1 MNNRTNQR
9 NDASADP
16 LAAVAHSQSGGMFA
30 CPDIWKE
37 GDYDSRTKVTLSR
50 DSSLVGQVCGREF
63 TTKGGRSLHRRKGHP
78 ESYMTELESQHQEQ
92 LTQPKAGKGKK
103 IDQLELEHLAR
114 VEAGLELMRGTG
126 SQSVS
131 DRTQAQELSD
141 TGLTERSFEALRKI
155 VIRDDFKTLVAQFK
169 LEAIELRQ
177 AVEGEPVA
185 TTTDAAEPSEQPATA
200 DLDQQDEPSQV
211 ELRREEWVR
220 LMHQALQSD
229 VGNGLLSQ
237 EQVRRIV
244 PGSYCPENLAL
255 IDELYL
261 EFTLKWPCSQ
271 RRRRPA
277 MAPTLPVQARKR
289 RRALYRR
296 TQRLWRKNRARCAHQ
311 VVDGDWDKA
320 ARAGVDLRKLEE
332 FWRPLLETESVPDS
346 RVPETGQR
354 EEAWDTVAPITV
366 EEVKASL
373 SACEKNTAPGPDGRK
388 VANLVKIPAREL
400 CMQLNL
406 WLLSGCLPTVLCEGR
421 TTLIEKEAGTTD
433 PKKFRPITVTSLAA
447 RVYDRI
453 LAQRLE
459 RSCPVSDRQKAF
471 RTMDGCAENIYLL
484 RGIIAR
490 ATDSKSP
497 SSLYLAFID
506 VKKAYDSVSHE
517 SLLLACKR
525 MGMPEPLVEYVRAP
539 ISEVT
544 RD

>member
-1 MNNRTNQR
+1 
-9 NDASADP
+9 
-16 LAAVAHSQSGGMFA
+16 
-30 CPDIWKE
+30 
-37 GDYDSRTKVTLSR
+37 
-50 DSSLVGQVCGREF
+50 
-63 TTKGGRSLHRRKGHP
+63 
-78 ESYMTELESQHQEQ
+78 MTELESQHQEQ

-155 VIRDDFKTLVAQFK
+155 VIRDDFKILVAQFK

-271 RRRRPA
+271 RRRRPSW
-277 MAPTLPVQARKR
+277 LRLFRSR
-289 RRALYRR
+289 RG
-296 TQRLWRKNRARCAHQ
+296 N
-311 VVDGDWDKA
+311 G
-320 ARAGVDLRKLEE
+320 EE
-332 FWRPLLETESVPDS
+332 RS
-346 RVPETGQR
+346 TG
-354 EEAWDTVAPITV
+354 EH
-366 EEVKASL
+366 
-373 SACEKNTAPGPDGRK
+373 SACGERIGQG
-388 VANLVKIPAREL
+388 V
-400 CMQLNL
+400 
-406 WLLSGCLPTVLCEGR
+406 PTR
-421 TTLIEKEAGTTD
+421 
-433 PKKFRPITVTSLAA
+433 
-447 RVYDRI
+447 
-453 LAQRLE
+453 
-459 RSCPVSDRQKAF
+459 
-471 RTMDGCAENIYLL
+471 
-484 RGIIAR
+484 
-490 ATDSKSP
+490 
-497 SSLYLAFID
+497 
-506 VKKAYDSVSHE
+506 
-517 SLLLACKR
+517 
-525 MGMPEPLVEYVRAP
+525 
-539 ISEVT
+539 
-544 RD
+544 